1 MEIKMKTYKVTFNC
15 SDNVVILYVD
25 SITAVTAIKLAHQR
39 ANEHGVLQNIEE
51 ITCKLLK

>member
-1 MEIKMKTYKVTFNC
+1 MKTYQVTFNC
-15 SDNVVILYVD
+15 SDKIVVLYVD

-39 ANEHGVLQNIEE
+39 ANETGVLQNIEE

>member
-1 MEIKMKTYKVTFNC
+1 MKTYKVTFNC
-15 SDNVVILYVD
+15 NSGNVVILYVD